1 MEIYSPQLFVEI
13 NNSEYIFAV
22 SDEKKQDDFKLI
34 YKSNSPMQGIENHR
48 IINFDIVF
56 NIIKKNI
63 YTIEQKFNFTFKE
76 VILIIDNFDCSFIN
90 FSGFKKLNG
99 SQILKENIT
108 YILNSLKS
116 NIDAIEKKKTILH
129 IFNSNYN
136 LDKKNI
142 ENLPIGLFGDFYSH
156 ELSFCLINNN
166 DYMNLNNI
174 FDKCNLKIKKIL
186 LKSFV
191 EGSNIINKNSEFNTF
206 FKIKIDENNSQI
218 FYFENNSLKF
228 EQNFNFGSEL
238 ILRDISKV
246 TFLEINIIRNFL
258 DNMSVAQDILKDEF
272 IEKNFFEN
280 NDYKKVKKKLLFEIA
295 KSRIEEILE
304 KLLIKNINLLSFIKK
319 GKLISLNIN
328 DKIHF
333 KFFKNIYRSFLNDN
347 NLTSNFVE
355 NTTTEDLIKNV
366 NKLVH
371 YGWKKEAIPVTL
383 IKKSALAKFFET
395 LFR

>member
-1 MEIYSPQLFVEI
+1 
-13 NNSEYIFAV
+13 
-22 SDEKKQDDFKLI
+22 
-34 YKSNSPMQGIENHR
+34 
-48 IINFDIVF
+48 
-56 NIIKKNI
+56 
-63 YTIEQKFNFTFKE
+63 
-76 VILIIDNFDCSFIN
+76 
-90 FSGFKKLNG
+90 
-99 SQILKENIT
+99 
-108 YILNSLKS
+108 
-116 NIDAIEKKKTILH
+116 
-129 IFNSNYN
+129 
-136 LDKKNI
+136 
-142 ENLPIGLFGDFYSH
+142 
-156 ELSFCLINNN
+156 
-166 DYMNLNNI
+166 MNLNNI

>member
-1 MEIYSPQLFVEI
+1 MEIYSPKLFVEI